1 MSSQDNPEPNPDQST
16 SSSPT
21 PPLLETDNPPPAAT
35 NHLDGSPVSNASD
48 EALLSVSTPVELR
61 RPNWPLRSVW
71 TVIVAIYLFY
81 VVLLPELQIAWHH
94 YRSPDKL
101 LPPTLQ
107 HDLITRSVLRT
118 LEAFVVAFFFAVG
131 ASIGSFLNVVAYR
144 LPNNLDISVAG
155 SRCPKCG
162 KRLNWKEN
170 MPLFG
175 WLSLRGQCSGCRAP
189 ISIKYLIAEL
199 LVGGLAVWLGSYEL
213 LSGGINLPIRTPNFY
228 AGVVWIIFYT
238 KWDVVSYT
246 LFHFA
251 FFAIL
256 ATQLLIL
263 HNGFSIP
270 KRFLIFALTL
280 GVTISLVFPWLLP
293 LHSAVFFPGIV
304 VQAPE
309 QIAGVL
315 PQFTQSTRISVANGI
330 GYSFA
335 LSLLPALWAWF
346 ISGPENTATSTG
358 GTRKTTD
365 LWMWFATFAYCGIWF
380 GWQATIPIAIVTLL
394 GGSIYFTLTKSVTQ
408 RAFTLTAFLLSV
420 TVVHHTFWSW
430 IVAMALRN

>member
-1 MSSQDNPEPNPDQST
+1 MISQDNPEPTPGE
-16 SSSPT
+16 SPS
-21 PPLLETDNPPPAAT
+21 PAPLHPLSET
-35 NHLDGSPVSNASD
+35 NHPPSASSNHHDDSPAINTSD
-48 EALLSVSTPVELR
+48 NSPLPKLTPAELR
-61 RPNWPLRSVW
+61 RPNWPLRLVW
-71 TVIVAIYLFY
+71 TFIVAIYLFY

-94 YRSPDKL
+94 YRRPNKL
-101 LPPTLQ
+101 LPSTLQ
-107 HDLITRSVLRT
+107 HDLVTRSILRS
-118 LEAFVVAFFFAVG
+118 LEALVVAFFFAVG

-175 WLSLRGQCSGCRAP
+175 WLGLRGQCSGCHAP

-199 LVGGLAVWLGSYEL
+199 LVGGLAVWIGSYEL

-228 AGVVWIIFYT
+228 AGAVWIIFYT
-238 KWDVVSYT
+238 KWDLVSYA

-280 GVTISLVFPWLLP
+280 GITTSLFFPWLLP
-293 LHSAVFFPGIV
+293 LHSAVFFPGIA
-304 VQAPE
+304 VQASE
-309 QIAGVL
+309 QIVGVL
-315 PQFTQSTRISVANGI
+315 PKYTQSSQTSVAYGI
-330 GYSFA
+330 GFSCSLA
-335 LSLLPALWAWF
+335 LLPALWAWF
-346 ISGPENTATSTG
+346 ISLPENTDTSTS
-358 GTRKTTD
+358 GTRKFAD
-365 LWMWFATFAYCGIWF
+365 LWLWLATFAYCGIWF
-380 GWQATIPIAIVTLL
+380 GWQATIPIALVTLL
-394 GGSIYFTLTKSVTQ
+394 VGSIYFTLSQSAAQ
-408 RAFTLTAFLLSV
+408 RAFTLTALLLSV
-420 TVVHHTFWSW
+420 TILHHTFWSW
-430 IVAMALRN
+430 IVSFALRL